1 MSKKRI
7 VYVIVTFAIFTAI
20 SVSLFPVSR
29 AEAETI
35 TIKAISAWPKNEP
48 SVADDYL
55 GFIKHA
61 NEMLKQKFPGQ
72 VEIKY
77 LGGSEVIPIRHRCL
91 LCRHRTGGQCL
102 KADPIHLMGR
112 AGKGGEQNF

>member
-1 MSKKRI
+1 MSKKSLF
-7 VYVIVTFAIFTAI
+7 YVLAVLTFLFALSI
-20 SVSLFPVSR
+20 SLFPVSR

-61 NEMLKQKFPGQ
+61 NDMRKLSLSGFF
-72 VEIKY
+72 
-77 LGGSEVIPIRHRCL
+77 RCYA
-91 LCRHRTGGQCL
+91 RT
-102 KADPIHLMGR
+102 
-112 AGKGGEQNF
+112 